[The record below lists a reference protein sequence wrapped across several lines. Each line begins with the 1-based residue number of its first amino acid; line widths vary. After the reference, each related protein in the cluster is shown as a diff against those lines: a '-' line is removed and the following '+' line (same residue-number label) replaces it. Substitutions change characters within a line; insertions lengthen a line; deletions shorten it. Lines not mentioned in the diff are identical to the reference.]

1 MFLKRL
7 ELCGF
12 KAFADKI
19 ELEFAPG
26 ITAIVGPNGCGKS
39 NVTDAVRWALGEQSM
54 KVLRSGRMEE
64 VIFAGTHA
72 RKPLGMAEVMVVFDN
87 SDGYFPVDVAEV
99 SVTRRIFRAGD
110 SSCYLNKAPCRLKDV
125 LELFMGTGIG
135 QGAFCILTQN
145 EIDLVLSSD
154 SLDRREILEETAG
167 INKYKFRKKEASRK
181 LEATRANL
189 LRLNDILREVEGQL
203 AALDKQVRR
212 FKQYKKYDE
221 KLKHLEVD
229 FLKFEVKEIKTAQ
242 APLMQEYE
250 TASYALTK
258 WTRELELMEA
268 KLAGV
273 RLKVHEQDEG
283 LDKERQVLAAHK
295 LEMEKMESHVLLAEE
310 REKFFRSEEERLER
324 DMAALRKRKEEN
336 IARIEETRKILE
348 TCRISLKESVRL
360 LSREELGLKAFEE
373 EQAEELPDFEKI
385 QAVYNRLSKES
396 FNMEKEKE
404 LLHQGRRSW
413 QEREKESKKE
423 VNRLRQEVERLSESL
438 NKNKEKHGI
447 LLAELDGQAREI
459 KQLLKQKDEA
469 LLGLQRK
476 KDDCEAARG
485 RLSSA
490 ESRLVL
496 LRELEGAFEGYS
508 GAVKFL
514 MKKKKQFPGLIG
526 VLSQSVKV
534 REGFEQAFEALLAS
548 RLQDLVVEKWE
559 DAGVCTE
566 FLNSSQGGRAL
577 FWVREAFEGGSSVP
591 NSALPEGGALGWARD
606 FIEVPTALHPVYEE
620 LLKNVIMVEDLSSAL
635 ALARSSGSRKLTFLS
650 RGGEIV
656 TSSSVSGG
664 TAKSGQMDILSR
676 KGEVSR
682 LVKNVASLKED
693 LVPLKKEVDA
703 SSRHLEIIEKQVDS
717 LREKQARGQVTVA
730 ELRKDGESFQSRL
743 SGLRSNLERF
753 LLLEKEAREFFLK
766 ADRDEQRI
774 REVLQNLESGI
785 SEAAER
791 LSRHQENR
799 KKQMEKKEEFLARIN
814 ALKIQMAGLSQKES
828 GLVEQEESLLREIRG
843 IDLGIKTSGEE
854 REALEDKANRNR
866 EESRTASNAVSTLR
880 MKTGAWENYC
890 QELSQEKE
898 KLRLEMEGAEEA
910 LRGCHQDG
918 KALQDAVHQIELR
931 KAQLDTQSVS
941 SLDRL
946 RELDIE
952 PEEVD
957 WLAVASLDR
966 EAVQKEIQRLRNFIR
981 DFGSVN
987 LGAMEEYGQ
996 LEDRHRHL
1004 KGQIDDLEEASEA
1017 LLKVMHEIDET
1028 CIRRFQET
1036 FEAVKEKFSLVFKK
1050 VFGGG
1055 QAHLLLSEPDRL
1067 LDTGVDIVVQL
1078 PGKKLQSLATLSS
1091 GERALTAL
1099 SFLLAILEVKPSPFV
1114 ILDEVDAPL
1123 DDSNVEKIAQM
1134 LVEYSKN
1141 TQFILITHNRKTM
1154 EYARNLYGVTMEEA
1168 GVSKIVSVALEE
1180 VKA

>member
-1 MFLKRL
+1 
-7 ELCGF
+7 
-12 KAFADKI
+12 
-19 ELEFAPG
+19 
-26 ITAIVGPNGCGKS
+26 
-39 NVTDAVRWALGEQSM
+39 
-54 KVLRSGRMEE
+54 
-64 VIFAGTHA
+64 
-72 RKPLGMAEVMVVFDN
+72 
-87 SDGYFPVDVAEV
+87 
-99 SVTRRIFRAGD
+99 
-110 SSCYLNKAPCRLKDV
+110 
-125 LELFMGTGIG
+125 
-135 QGAFCILTQN
+135 
-145 EIDLVLSSD
+145 
-154 SLDRREILEETAG
+154 
-167 INKYKFRKKEASRK
+167 
-181 LEATRANL
+181 
-189 LRLNDILREVEGQL
+189 QL

-242 APLMQEYE
+242 APLMHEFE
-250 TASYALTK
+250 AASYTLTK

-268 KLAGV
+268 KLTGV
-273 RLKVHEQDEG
+273 RLKVHEQDAG
-283 LDKERQVLAAHK
+283 LKKEQDVLAAHK
-295 LEMEKMESHVLLAEE
+295 LEMEKMEGQVLVAGE
-310 REKFFRSEEERLER
+310 REKFLKEEEERLER

-336 IARIEETRKILE
+336 LARIEDTRKILE
-348 TCRISLKESVRL
+348 ASRISLKESERL
-360 LSREELGLKAFEE
+360 LSREELGLKTFE
-373 EQAEELPDFEKI
+373 AEHAGELPDFEKI
-385 QAVYNRLSKES
+385 QAVYTRLSKES

-404 LLHQGRRSW
+404 RLNLGRQSW

-423 VNRLRQEVERLSESL
+423 VNRLRQEIERLSESL
-438 NKNKEKHGI
+438 QKNKEKHGT
-447 LLAELDGQAREI
+447 LQSELESQAREI

-476 KDDCEAARG
+476 KNDFEAARG

-490 ESRLVL
+490 ESRLEL

-526 VLSQSVKV
+526 ILSQSVKV
-534 REGFEQAFEALLAS
+534 REGFEPAFEALLAS

-559 DAGVCTE
+559 DAGTCTE

-577 FWVREAFEGGSSVP
+577 FWVREAFEKDSSGQEKQ
-591 NSALPEGGALGWARD
+591 LPQGETLGWARD
-606 FIEVPTALHPVYEE
+606 FIEVPSALSPVYEE

-635 ALARSSGSRKLTFLS
+635 ALARSSGSRNLIFLS

-656 TSSSVSGG
+656 TASSISGG
-664 TAKSGQMDILSR
+664 TSASPQMNILSR
-676 KGEVSR
+676 KGEISR
-682 LVKNVASLKED
+682 LAKNVASLKED
-693 LVPLKKEVDA
+693 LVPLKKEVETA
-703 SSRHLEIIEKQVDS
+703 ARHLETTEKQIDS

-730 ELRKDGESFQSRL
+730 ELRKDGESFQGRIT
-743 SGLRSNLERF
+743 GLRGNLERF
-753 LLLEKEAREFFLK
+753 LILEKEAREFFLK
-766 ADRDEQRI
+766 ADKDEKRI
-774 REVLQNLESGI
+774 REVLQDLESKT
-785 SEAAER
+785 SAAAEQ
-791 LSRHQENR
+791 LSRLQESR
-799 KKQMEKKEEFLARIN
+799 KKQMEKKDEFLARIS
-814 ALKIQMAGLSQKES
+814 AMKIQMAGLSQKES
-828 GLVEQEESLLREIRG
+828 GLVEQEESLLREVREIEQ
-843 IDLGIKTSGEE
+843 GIKASGEE
-854 REALEDKANRNR
+854 REALEGKANRNR

-880 MKTGAWENYC
+880 MKTTAWETYC
-890 QELSQEKE
+890 QELTQEKE
-898 KLRLEMEGAEEA
+898 RLRLELEGAEEA
-910 LRGCHQDG
+910 LRCCRLDG

-996 LEDRHRHL
+996 LEDRHKHL

-1078 PGKKLQSLATLSS
+1078 PGKKLQSLASLSS
-1091 GERALTAL
+1091 GERALTAI
-1099 SFLLAILEVKPSPFV
+1099 SFMLAILEVKPSPFV

-1123 DDSNVEKIAQM
+1123 DDSNVEKIARM

-1180 VKA
+1180 VKT